1 MSNGSKVLI
10 YLSLYLSAS
19 ISRIV
24 DSNPQGLISSKI
36 KWVKIKFQY
45 FLKLFRGKTK
55 NLIFHKTEKKYFG
68 RKCHLVRIAYAR
80 GIELNNF

>member
-1 MSNGSKVLI
+1 MNFMSWSKAASDEI
-10 YLSLYLSAS
+10 QYLVEWYSAHVNQYDLDHRAFS
-19 ISRIV
+19 FSMEKNR
-24 DSNPQGLISSKI
+24 SFFFYKI

-68 RKCHLVRIAYAR
+68 RK
-80 GIELNNF
+80 